1 MKVLADHS
9 DLLLEL
15 WRDDRFRTPML
26 VIWVASFGGALH
38 APVST
43 FYYMAIGASET
54 DLGAIGVMMS
64 LSSLVLSPLYGWL
77 SDRHGSYMIFTLSTL
92 LCSTG
97 CLVRGVARDVSTLF
111 AGAGILGLGGG
122 QLWTLALAYL
132 AAHTAPDTLTHIPS
146 PYRHR
151 T

>member
-64 LSSLVLSPLYGWL
+64 LSSLVLSPLYGWQYSGHVEAVQL
-77 SDRHGSYMIFTLSTL
+77 LLTVILLFTVPPPPTNAMVLVSQAGSASGSL
-92 LCSTG
+92 
-97 CLVRGVARDVSTLF
+97 
-111 AGAGILGLGGG
+111 
-122 QLWTLALAYL
+122 
-132 AAHTAPDTLTHIPS
+132 
-146 PYRHR
+146 
-151 T
+151 

>member
-9 DLLLEL
+9 DQLLEL
-15 WRDDRFRTPML
+15 WRDDLTPML

-64 LSSLVLSPLYGWL
+64 LSSLVLSPLYG
-77 SDRHGSYMIFTLSTL
+77 GSAIAT
-92 LCSTG
+92 
-97 CLVRGVARDVSTLF
+97 AR
-111 AGAGILGLGGG
+111 I
-122 QLWTLALAYL
+122 
-132 AAHTAPDTLTHIPS
+132 
-146 PYRHR
+146 
-151 T
+151 